1 MTPPDD
7 QRARHHDPA
16 VKVRRL
22 TLFRRTPPPDSHPT
36 HMVVALVG
44 VAIALVVLGLTVVY
58 LVHWTR

>member
-1 MTPPDD
+1 
-7 QRARHHDPA
+7 
-16 VKVRRL
+16 
-22 TLFRRTPPPDSHPT
+22 LFRRTPPPDSHPT